1 VALLFVFT
9 GSAVEELAVAV
20 FVSVPA
26 VRGVVTE
33 IVTVIVVPLA
43 TDPNVQ
49 VTVEVPE
56 QLPWL
61 VEEETNV
68 VPAGI
73 VSTSWPAAAAANPK
87 FWTLIV

>member
-1 VALLFVFT
+1 M

-73 VSTSWPAAAAANPK
+73 VSTSWLAAAATNPK